1 MNKTVLGV
9 AGLGA
14 TLTHTLQDAEKQGA
28 TLRQMSDTLTQQT
41 ARAEAAERLA
51 VAAKASEAATRR
63 VSMTHTLP
71 WWASTAQS
79 GGNAR

>member
-1 MNKTVLGV
+1 MKKTVLGV

-41 ARAEAAERLA
+41 ARAEAAE
-51 VAAKASEAATRR
+51 ASEATTRR

-79 GGNAR
+79 GSRAP